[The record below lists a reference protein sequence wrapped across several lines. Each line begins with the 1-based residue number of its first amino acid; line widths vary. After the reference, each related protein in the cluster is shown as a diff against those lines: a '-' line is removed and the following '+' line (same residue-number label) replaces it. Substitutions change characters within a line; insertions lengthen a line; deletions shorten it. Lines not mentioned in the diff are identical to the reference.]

1 MILGLP
7 EGGPV
12 FFAFPQKILAIHR
25 ILRYNTL
32 KKTTEY
38 FVFRV
43 GRNSPTGGIVRD
55 RLIFSR

>member
-1 MILGLP
+1 M
-7 EGGPV
+7 
-12 FFAFPQKILAIHR
+12 
-25 ILRYNTL
+25 LRYNTP

>member
-1 MILGLP
+1 MQP
-7 EGGPV
+7 R
-12 FFAFPQKILAIHR
+12 FFDFLKIILAIHR
-25 ILRYNTL
+25 MLRYNTP

>member
-1 MILGLP
+1 MGP
-7 EGGPV
+7 PKGSPV
-12 FFAFPQKILAIHR
+12 FFDFLKIILAIHR
-25 ILRYNTL
+25 MLRYNTP